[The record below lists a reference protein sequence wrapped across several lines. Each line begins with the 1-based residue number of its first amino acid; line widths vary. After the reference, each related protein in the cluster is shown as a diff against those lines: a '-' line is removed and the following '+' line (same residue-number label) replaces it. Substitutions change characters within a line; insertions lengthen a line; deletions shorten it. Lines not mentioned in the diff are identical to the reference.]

1 MTNPLTWVG
10 RGASLLA
17 SGRAAQR
24 ASRGVDR
31 TSQRDGREGRG
42 AATREA
48 WPVPVLSTVAAPAGA
63 DVEQLYR
70 PALPPSRASLREAGR
85 RRAELKQAEA
95 EAPAAMK
102 RRREEECVEREAE
115 LLAPLAAADAPR
127 GKRRRS
133 VLAAAV
139 MHEAIPDG
147 QAAVHEAKPV
157 GAHGAKKCRE
167 VIQRWREFEA
177 AMTEGD
183 EVTRSNWRAGM
194 SAGYPSTQL
203 TLKFIKWLLV
213 TRIYQSHS
221 TRRDGREMIGRSA
234 NQVGQMATWMRNH
247 VWPALFSSAGF
258 PTGSAALAYWRP
270 ILQHLES
277 LVGGGGGGAQQLAG
291 VAMAAAQAV
300 QTEAGADASTV
311 ELAGDAASRAAQ
323 LGVRAATAS
332 STTREHLN
340 QTGEYLLQDAL
351 LCEPFEVNESFV
363 LNAYLGLARQTGC
376 RPGMAVNVL
385 QDSADPNGVW
395 ANCPPLIAS
404 DLLAGKFAEP
414 LVLPETG
421 CATLWYFETSF
432 ERVKGQYFAT
442 VRFGTALTPDSDAT
456 VRLGTVALCRL
467 LLRTAAPRAV
477 YAKLTGS
484 EVVALR
490 RKVDDPE
497 GFAGLALED
506 TKYGTWGD
514 LHARASPI
522 SPGEVCSVYWH

>member
-1 MTNPLTWVG
+1 M
-10 RGASLLA
+10 A
-17 SGRAAQR
+17 RA
-24 ASRGVDR
+24 
-31 TSQRDGREGRG
+31 
-42 AATREA
+42 
-48 WPVPVLSTVAAPAGA
+48 VLSTVAAPAGA

-277 LVGGGGGGAQQLAG
+277 LVGGGGGGAKFR
-291 VAMAAAQAV
+291 
-300 QTEAGADASTV
+300 EA
-311 ELAGDAASRAAQ
+311 E
-323 LGVRAATAS
+323 
-332 STTREHLN
+332 
-340 QTGEYLLQDAL
+340 
-351 LCEPFEVNESFV
+351 
-363 LNAYLGLARQTGC
+363 NA
-376 RPGMAVNVL
+376 
-385 QDSADPNGVW
+385 
-395 ANCPPLIAS
+395 
-404 DLLAGKFAEP
+404 F
-414 LVLPETG
+414 
-421 CATLWYFETSF
+421 
-432 ERVKGQYFAT
+432 
-442 VRFGTALTPDSDAT
+442 
-456 VRLGTVALCRL
+456 
-467 LLRTAAPRAV
+467 
-477 YAKLTGS
+477 
-484 EVVALR
+484 
-490 RKVDDPE
+490 
-497 GFAGLALED
+497 
-506 TKYGTWGD
+506 
-514 LHARASPI
+514 
-522 SPGEVCSVYWH
+522 

>member
-1 MTNPLTWVG
+1 
-10 RGASLLA
+10 
-17 SGRAAQR
+17 
-24 ASRGVDR
+24 
-31 TSQRDGREGRG
+31 
-42 AATREA
+42 
-48 WPVPVLSTVAAPAGA
+48 
-63 DVEQLYR
+63 
-70 PALPPSRASLREAGR
+70 
-85 RRAELKQAEA
+85 
-95 EAPAAMK
+95 
-102 RRREEECVEREAE
+102 
-115 LLAPLAAADAPR
+115 
-127 GKRRRS
+127 
-133 VLAAAV
+133 
-139 MHEAIPDG
+139 
-147 QAAVHEAKPV
+147 
-157 GAHGAKKCRE
+157 
-167 VIQRWREFEA
+167 
-177 AMTEGD
+177 MTEGD

-363 LNAYLGLARQTGC
+363 LNAYPRVRATDGVQARHGGQSTSC
-376 RPGMAVNVL
+376 RTRSVGKLPAA
-385 QDSADPNGVW
+385 DSER
-395 ANCPPLIAS
+395 PPRGQVRGA
-404 DLLAGKFAEP
+404 

-421 CATLWYFETSF
+421 CATRWYFETSF

-490 RKVDDPE
+490 RRVDDPE

-522 SPGEVCSVYWH
+522 SPGEVCSVYCFGTNTAKRIWRGKKILIYKGQLVGSDRSIDRARM